1 MLAQPTAREAR
12 RIANSYLKQTLMK
25 NAIMAELV
33 TLAAEPLTNKKWY
46 INNND
51 PTQENLVYNE
61 IIPSTVRMR
70 EQLKCGH
77 KSRRYT
83 EFSVEPW

>member
-1 MLAQPTAREAR
+1 MLAQPTAREAH

-33 TLAAEPLTNKKWY
+33 TLTAEPLTNQKWY

-83 EFSVEPW
+83 VFSVEPW